1 MMVLAMLAA
10 LLATAA
16 GVSDAAPPPGCWEP
30 AAPKL
35 DLTLPAGMPPHPR
48 LRLNDSA
55 LLRLNATIQS
65 DPVAQAYYKSMYDRG
80 VAMLSDPPVACA
92 EGGQML
98 EASRAVL
105 VMQYTLGMLH
115 RLTDEDRFA
124 KRATS
129 ELLHVTTNCS
139 TWDPFGLALAEMTHA
154 VGIGYD
160 WLYHSLT
167 TTERATIV
175 AGVTA
180 LGFDEALK
188 DYTKG
193 EFWTN
198 CTFNWGVVTNG
209 GLTVGALA
217 FLEDAPNASVR
228 DTFK

>member
-1 MMVLAMLAA
+1 MTALGFKASTSPEELEGETARLLPTMMVLATLAA

-16 GVSDAAPPPGCWEP
+16 EVSASSTPPLGCCWEP

-35 DLTLPAGMPPHPR
+35 DLTLPVAGLPPHPR

-115 RLTDEDRFA
+115 RLTDEERFA
-124 KRATS
+124 KRATA

-139 TWDPFGLALAEMTHA
+139 TWDPFG
-154 VGIGYD
+154 
-160 WLYHSLT
+160 
-167 TTERATIV
+167 
-175 AGVTA
+175 
-180 LGFDEALK
+180 
-188 DYTKG
+188 
-193 EFWTN
+193 
-198 CTFNWGVVTNG
+198 
-209 GLTVGALA
+209 
-217 FLEDAPNASVR
+217 
-228 DTFK
+228 